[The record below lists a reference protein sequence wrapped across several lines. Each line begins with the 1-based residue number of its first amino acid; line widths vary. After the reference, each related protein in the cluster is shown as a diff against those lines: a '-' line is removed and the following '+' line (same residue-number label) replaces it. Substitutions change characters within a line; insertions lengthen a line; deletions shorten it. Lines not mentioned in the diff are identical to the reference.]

1 MKAENESNAN
11 ENQIIESI
19 ARLVSDIG
27 FDGEYKNHPEYLT
40 EIFEHLLETESGDS
54 RSLRI
59 KMLSCIRTS
68 KMLAKALEPFSD
80 EEIQKACVKMI
91 KG

>member
-1 MKAENESNAN
+1 MKTESESNAN
-11 ENQIIESI
+11 QNKIIESI
-19 ARLVSDIG
+19 ARLISDIG
-27 FDGEYKNHPEYLT
+27 FDGEYKNHTEYLN

-80 EEIQKACVKMI
+80 EEIQNACLQMTYE
-91 KG
+91 